1 MWGNVRRGEKANISP
16 YKHKANYQFDSSFPY
31 ELAVMLILSDH
42 KTLTSTRG
50 HDGDPVPYM
59 IYDSR
64 KSQGS
69 GLSYTEANGLK
80 GPFVPDGS
88 RLMGMLFDK

>member
-1 MWGNVRRGEKANISP
+1 
-16 YKHKANYQFDSSFPY
+16 
-31 ELAVMLILSDH
+31 MLFLSDH

-64 KSQGS
+64 RTS
-69 GLSYTEANGLK
+69 GCGRPYTEEGGAQ
-80 GPFVPDGS
+80 GPQVNSGVALIS
-88 RLMGMLFDK
+88 MLFER